1 MDDTTNP
8 DQGVESTAAA
18 DTAVDEQDT
27 DTTAAA
33 NESEDGDESEP
44 TAVDDTEEVDYEGKK
59 YAVPREIKDAL
70 LRQSDYTR
78 KTQEVAEQK
87 RQIEAR
93 AAEVQQLAKLEEGH
107 LNDLANL
114 RSVDNALAKFQNV
127 NWQQMAADDPA
138 GTQASWIAYQQAQ
151 EARRFITE
159 RLSHQQ
165 QQRGLKAQQDI
176 ARRVQESEAAL
187 AGDDKTWTVS
197 RSSELSTYITKT
209 YGFNGDELAQA
220 MSPKFARLM
229 RDAMTGRQAL
239 TKATAKPPPKQVE
252 VAPVL
257 KANTPTKPGLHDS
270 LSVDEWMRRHNSQT
284 RKKA

>member
-1 MDDTTNP
+1 MDETTNP
-8 DQGVESTAAA
+8 DSGVESTAAPEEL
-18 DTAVDEQDT
+18 DEQQTAT
-27 DTTAAA
+27 DEA
-33 NESEDGDESEP
+33 DESDTSDDAAP
-44 TAVDDTEEVDYEGKK
+44 VDDNEEVDYEGKK

-93 AAEVQQLAKLEEGH
+93 AAEVQQLAQLEDGH
-107 LNDLANL
+107 LQDLANL
-114 RSVDNALAKFQNV
+114 RHVDSTLARYQKV
-127 NWQQMAADDPA
+127 NWQQLASEDPA
-138 GTQASWIAYQQAQ
+138 GTQSSWIAYQQAQ
-151 EARRFITE
+151 EARRYLVE

-165 QQRGLKAQQDI
+165 QQRGLRTQQEL
-176 ARRVQESEAAL
+176 AKRVQESEAAL
-187 AGDDKTWTVS
+187 AGDDKTWNTS
-197 RSSELSTYITKT
+197 RSAELSSYITKT

-239 TKATAKPPPKQVE
+239 TKATAKQPTRQSE

-257 KANTPTKPGLHDS
+257 KANTPTKPGLHDG